1 MIVKKGLLL
10 CCICFSMCLLSCNHN
25 NEVGVQDVTKDT
37 VTSKTVPTVCLYTL
51 GNVSKNLRE
60 AMLDSL
66 KAHYP
71 KCKYASWYKPT
82 GEKCKK
88 CGDLIIDKNGNK
100 ICPTCDG
107 D

>member
-25 NEVGVQDVTKDT
+25 NEVGVQDVTKNT
-37 VTSKTVPTVCLYTL
+37 VTSKNVPTVCLYTL

-66 KAHYP
+66 KVWGTKRSVYN
-71 KCKYASWYKPT
+71 
-82 GEKCKK
+82 EKHSQA
-88 CGDLIIDKNGNK
+88 LYF
-100 ICPTCDG
+100 
-107 D
+107 

>member
-51 GNVSKNLRE
+51 GNVSK
-60 AMLDSL
+60 
-66 KAHYP
+66 
-71 KCKYASWYKPT
+71 
-82 GEKCKK
+82 
-88 CGDLIIDKNGNK
+88 
-100 ICPTCDG
+100 TCVKQCWTL
-107 D
+107 